1 MAVQIIPVSSEN
13 VAMLQ
18 FLHQKNF
25 KYVYGALTY
34 DDICTTDSPQSA
46 FLAQF
51 EGASIGEI
59 TTEFLIDH
67 GYPILHIVSISVL
80 RRYRG
85 SGVGENL
92 LAYVMR
98 ACSAACGFFLHV
110 RITNDAARRLY
121 EKMGF
126 EVVARVPAYY
136 RDEDGFY
143 MRAPNWHYSPPGRP
157 RRPRG

>member
-1 MAVQIIPVSSEN
+1 MVEVQIVRVSSEN

-25 KYVYGALTY
+25 KHLHRASTY
-34 DDICTTDSPQSA
+34 DDVCAPESHRSA

-59 TTEFLIDH
+59 TTEFQITGGFPVLYISS
-67 GYPILHIVSISVL
+67 VSVL
-80 RRYRG
+80 KPYRG
-85 SGVGENL
+85 CGVGGKL
-92 LAYVMR
+92 IGSVMS
-98 ACSAACGFFLHV
+98 ASSAACGFFLHV
-110 RITNDAARRLY
+110 SVTNDAARSLY

-136 RDEDGFY
+136 RDEGGLL
-143 MRAPNWHYSPPGRP
+143 MRAVNWNYSPRGGR
-157 RRPRG
+157 RRFA